1 MFSHA
6 SFLELGISYFFCF
19 SSFCALQLGLQ
30 PNSIQPSDFYYD
42 MEYCVEYSTFRTL
55 LTGKTI
61 SSSYAY
67 TNIPCDLNNASIS
80 GKPVNTMIIFSRKTA
95 KPLGF
100 TFEFGMNS
108 FQCFLILKRN
118 RMYKSMLLVQDMVI
132 FHRIQILLLQ
142 YLSYRKSEIISHLIT
157 ESVLA

>member
-19 SSFCALQLGLQ
+19 SSFCALQLRLQ

-61 SSSYAY
+61 GSSYAY

-108 FQCFLILKRN
+108 F
-118 RMYKSMLLVQDMVI
+118 
-132 FHRIQILLLQ
+132 
-142 YLSYRKSEIISHLIT
+142 
-157 ESVLA
+157 